1 MRVIN
6 YLAECKQKKL
16 LCLFN
21 YNMYTYTTCFCL
33 TVFVNWNLVYKPYNY
48 NYNHVKEK
56 VYPIIFI
63 NVAIKAF

>member
-6 YLAECKQKKL
+6 YLAERKQKKL

-21 YNMYTYTTCFCL
+21 YNMYAYITCLCL
-33 TVFVNWNLVYKPYNY
+33 TVFVTKNLVYKPYNY
-48 NYNHVKEK
+48 NYNNVKDK
-56 VYPIIFI
+56 MYTVIYV